1 MKTKSE
7 KTKGRT
13 RHIKKRYLSIIGIIL
28 IVIVLRNIDLN
39 TALATLRQINIEI
52 FLAALA
58 LQSLNVYIKSEK
70 WRLLI
75 SPLNKSYKA
84 VRSINVW
91 LTSYAIGIVTPGRIG
106 DFTRAIYLKKDTGL
120 SYGKSISTVFIDR
133 LQDTVA
139 LFIFAYMGL
148 IIFNPLLTA
157 KTEIKTM
164 TTMALL
170 AFTALITI
178 ILKKDAI
185 SKILRPLF
193 NSFIKEEQKEDVK
206 SNYLDFYR
214 SLSTIAKD
222 KRTMIISSILTLL
235 SWIIILIASYLIALS
250 INIHTDIIHF
260 IFLMPIIYIV
270 ELIPISISG
279 IGTRDATTI
288 ILFSLI
294 NIRAESAFVFSTLIL
309 LTNMIFALIGLTLM
323 QINTYNTKKQLIQNT
338 QSKADIDKI
347 FKYPEQ
353 TKHLQHSI
361 L

>member
-1 MKTKSE
+1 
-7 KTKGRT
+7 
-13 RHIKKRYLSIIGIIL
+13 
-28 IVIVLRNIDLN
+28 
-39 TALATLRQINIEI
+39 
-52 FLAALA
+52 
-58 LQSLNVYIKSEK
+58 
-70 WRLLI
+70 
-75 SPLNKSYKA
+75 
-84 VRSINVW
+84 
-91 LTSYAIGIVTPGRIG
+91 
-106 DFTRAIYLKKDTGL
+106 
-120 SYGKSISTVFIDR
+120 
-133 LQDTVA
+133 
-139 LFIFAYMGL
+139 
-148 IIFNPLLTA
+148 
-157 KTEIKTM
+157 
-164 TTMALL
+164 
-170 AFTALITI
+170 
-178 ILKKDAI
+178 
-185 SKILRPLF
+185 
-193 NSFIKEEQKEDVK
+193 DVK